1 MTAGKTYK
9 ITKRIKIHTK
19 PICTVEVI
27 QTGVFVKETEKYYV
41 FNGFRVR
48 KDVVTVIKQIKNIR
62 G

>member
-1 MTAGKTYK
+1 MTAGKKYK

-19 PICTVEVI
+19 PIRTVEII

-48 KDVVTVIKQIKNIR
+48 KDVATVIEQIKNRR